1 MWLFCFCFCCF
12 FAAEKRIPSATAAN
26 SETCCLPLCNQ
37 CTTLQPIWTVP
48 QETIIQWHT
57 ERLMWKTDLFFLQS
71 TPNQLERF
79 AADCSDSLD
88 DWPFLRRYICAGA
101 DGSRDE
107 NTVFHSL
114 SSPSSFWE
122 EEGGWLARWDE
133 IDLMWEIRARR
144 WWCKIIIMTR
154 LCAVSYPP
162 CIGPLASVLLWTGQ
176 APVLHDEDKLSEGVN
191 R

>member
-1 MWLFCFCFCCF
+1 MQMSLNLAFKAAASNPATFVPDCVSVLFLFMLF
-12 FAAEKRIPSATAAN
+12 FAAEKSIPSATAAN

-57 ERLMWKTDLFFLQS
+57 ERLMWKMDLCFLQS

-133 IDLMWEIRARR
+133 MRSI
-144 WWCKIIIMTR
+144 WCGR
-154 LCAVSYPP
+154 
-162 CIGPLASVLLWTGQ
+162 
-176 APVLHDEDKLSEGVN
+176 SEPEGDDVK
-191 R
+191 